1 MPNFHL
7 TIISCRVINQRFFF
21 SEKYVKDGSFK
32 EYMILRGNVIAE
44 YRICNE
50 RNIFGFVLFSIAKN
64 QVSRG

>member
-1 MPNFHL
+1 MQSHQSEEF
-7 TIISCRVINQRFFF
+7 FFF
-21 SEKYVKDGSFK
+21 SPEKYVKDGSFK

-50 RNIFGFVLFSIAKN
+50 RNIFGFVLFSVAKN